1 MKADT
6 ITISFLLWVLVLMP
20 VLGFLSWRWVKLGKP
35 LRSKGRRYRT
45 MIALQVFLLVIT
57 SLAAK
62 QNNFSLFGPAWPPA
76 WTWVAAAAYL
86 VFIAV
91 RVRTGWRKLSEE
103 RKQKARLTL
112 PENPAEMRYW
122 VPISLLAGV
131 TEEYA
136 YRGVAYS
143 VLSQITGSPGIA
155 LVVCV
160 LSFSI
165 AHMMQGWRATMG
177 IALLAILFHITVF
190 LTQSLYLVIAF
201 HVAYDLAIG
210 FLGMRALAGINPP
223 ETQPAF

>member
-1 MKADT
+1 
-6 ITISFLLWVLVLMP
+6 
-20 VLGFLSWRWVKLGKP
+20 
-35 LRSKGRRYRT
+35 
-45 MIALQVFLLVIT
+45 
-57 SLAAK
+57 
-62 QNNFSLFGPAWPPA
+62 
-76 WTWVAAAAYL
+76 
-86 VFIAV
+86 
-91 RVRTGWRKLSEE
+91 
-103 RKQKARLTL
+103 
-112 PENPAEMRYW
+112 
-122 VPISLLAGV
+122 
-131 TEEYA
+131 EYA

-190 LTQSLYLVIAF
+190 LTGSLYLVIAF

-210 FLGMRALAGINPP
+210 FLGMRALAAIKPP